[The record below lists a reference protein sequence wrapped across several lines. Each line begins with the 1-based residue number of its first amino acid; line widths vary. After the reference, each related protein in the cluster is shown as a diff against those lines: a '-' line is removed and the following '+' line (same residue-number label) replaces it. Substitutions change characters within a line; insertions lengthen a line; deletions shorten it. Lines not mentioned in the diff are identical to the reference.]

1 MACIEC
7 VIVTKRC
14 NCWLQVDNVGLLS
27 LEGVPG
33 ASLPAA
39 MASAHRTA
47 VESTVASGRK
57 AATRREL
64 RQWAALTRMLIAR
77 CWTVQAALAAAW
89 HQVRGFNRRLQRL
102 SLDSTP
108 ICR

>member
-1 MACIEC
+1 M
-7 VIVTKRC
+7 
-14 NCWLQVDNVGLLS
+14 GLLS

-47 VESTVASGRK
+47 VESAVASGRK

-77 CWTVQAALAAAW
+77 CWTVQEALAAAW
-89 HQVRGFNRRLQRL
+89 HQVRESQETETADCSGFHWIYHL
-102 SLDSTP
+102 SADE
-108 ICR
+108 